1 MSSNTIS
8 VFICVHLWFKK
19 KCIDIESIWFIA
31 SFPARLMTWVSRSWA
46 HIFVWLLLAFGAPS
60 FANQGAHVAHD
71 SSVAPYIVYDQ
82 AEFLQS
88 ASLNV
93 PDAASEWIVVD
104 LPDSWRKQKRDWAKY
119 GWYRLT
125 FTHHG
130 AKHDGHA
137 ASQRAVYISRVTNNI
152 ELYLNGSSFALSG
165 RLGPKPQESWNLA
178 QYHLVPSSLIREG
191 ENTLLIRLHPDKY
204 ARAGV
209 ANVLLGD
216 ADALK
221 SIYDTR
227 YFIQTTAPQLITG
240 VLVVMAIFSLTL
252 WLRRRSETM
261 FLLFGLMAVVAVV
274 RLFHHYLRDT
284 PDWLGAMAVPAM
296 CWLSILQVNFSLHYA
311 DKQMPRF
318 ERALIIFG
326 VFCSVFILI
335 CALTGYFW
343 LATTVIYSVFAL
355 MAPFL
360 TGLLI
365 YQLTRNLTRGNILM
379 IVAVLFNAAV
389 GVHDFINYQELLG
402 FDRLYLLPLGLPL
415 LLMSVAALLV
425 KRFVETL
432 DSYESLNAD
441 LANRITIRERD
452 LAASFLRERVLDQQR
467 ATAEER
473 QRLMR
478 DMHDGLGSQL
488 MSTLAV
494 MRRGTLTQ
502 AQLETIIADAIDE
515 LKLTIDSLEPVERDL
530 LVVLG
535 NLRYR
540 LEPRLQAAGITLEWA
555 VTDLPPLDYLDPS
568 NVRSVLHIVQEAFTN
583 TLKHANAT
591 RITLSTGV
599 DRAAGRVLVRM
610 TDDGQSFDHDKIRNG
625 RGLANMRDR
634 AARLGGHVEIIPLKG
649 GGTCVSLYLP
659 LAVKSGAA

>member
-1 MSSNTIS
+1 MRPTAWVLSAPFS
-8 VFICVHLWFKK
+8 VLLA
-19 KCIDIESIWFIA
+19 D
-31 SFPARLMTWVSRSWA
+31 LMTNLSRMVSNLRSR
-46 HIFVWLLLAFGAPS
+46 ISLCFLLLICAAAH
-60 FANQGAHVAHD
+60 ANHGVGKL
-71 SSVAPYIVYDQ
+71 PYNAYDQ

-88 ASLNV
+88 TSLSI
-93 PDAASEWIVVD
+93 PSAASEWQVVD
-104 LPDSWRKQKRDWAKY
+104 LPDSWRKQKRDLKKY

-125 FTHHG
+125 FTHNG
-130 AKHDGHA
+130 GNHDGHEA
-137 ASQRAVYISRVTNNI
+137 TQRAIYISRVTNNV
-152 ELYLNGSSFALSG
+152 ELYLNGASFAISG

-191 ENTLLIRLHPDKY
+191 VNTLHIRLHPDKY
-204 ARAGV
+204 TRAGV
-209 ANVLLGD
+209 ATVFVGD
-216 ADALK
+216 AESLE

-261 FLLFGLMAVVAVV
+261 FLLFGMMALVAVV

-296 CWLSILQVNFSLHYA
+296 CWLSVLQVNFSLHYA
-311 DKQMPRF
+311 NRQMPRF
-318 ERALIIFG
+318 ERSLIIFG
-326 VFCSVFILI
+326 IVCSLFILI

-343 LATTVIYSVFAL
+343 FATTVVYSVLAL
-355 MAPFL
+355 MSPFL
-360 TGLLI
+360 TALLI
-365 YQLTRNLTRGNILM
+365 YQLTRKLTRGNMLM
-379 IVAVLFNAAV
+379 IVAVVFNAGV

-415 LLMSVAALLV
+415 LLISVAALLV

-441 LANRITIRERD
+441 LANRVTIRERD
-452 LAASFLRERVLDQQR
+452 LAASFLRERSLDQQR

-478 DMHDGLGSQL
+478 DMHDGLGSHL

-494 MRRGTLTQ
+494 MRRGTLSQ
-502 AQLETIIADAIDE
+502 AELETIIADAIDE

-540 LEPRLQAAGITLEWA
+540 LEPRLQTAGISLEWA
-555 VTDLPPLDYLDPS
+555 VTDLPPLDYLDPT

-591 RITLSTGV
+591 RITLSTGI
-599 DRAAGRVLVRM
+599 DRAGNRVLVRM
-610 TDDGQSFDHDKIRNG
+610 TDDGTSFDHDKIRNG

-634 AARLGGHVEIIPLKG
+634 AARLGGHVEIVPLKG

-659 LAVKSGAA
+659 LTGKSSN